1 MTLLDELKV
10 PLAAVLP
17 TRSWAKSAV
26 VALRVL
32 AAATVTFR
40 FRLMPPSAKEV
51 LPADRDQGVLDL
63 QVARCALQLGRRH
76 EARGREAVDGEVRR
90 GVHARGVLQVRDP
103 LAQGVE
109 VGDEGVAGV
118 ALTFA
123 PTIAG
128 YLQGR
133 VVAQDGLGGEGRLA
147 QQVPDDFRG
156 ELGLDQVE
164 DPASLGA
171 GGHGEVA
178 GVEGPEVV
186 GPHEAAVRLGL
197 GPGVASD
204 AQGGLVAQNRVADQR
219 RLQKQIAHDAGR
231 ELLLHQVENLP
242 RLRAGSSDQVAGV
255 PRRLVQEGRPVLG

>member
-1 MTLLDELKV
+1 MI
-10 PLAAVLP
+10 
-17 TRSWAKSAV
+17 
-26 VALRVL
+26 
-32 AAATVTFR
+32 F
-40 FRLMPPSAKEV
+40 
-51 LPADRDQGVLDL
+51 G
-63 QVARCALQLGRRH
+63 
-76 EARGREAVDGEVRR
+76 
-90 GVHARGVLQVRDP
+90 
-103 LAQGVE
+103 
-109 VGDEGVAGV
+109 
-118 ALTFA
+118 
-123 PTIAG
+123 
-128 YLQGR
+128 
-133 VVAQDGLGGEGRLA
+133 
-147 QQVPDDFRG
+147 G

-186 GPHEAAVRLGL
+186 GPQEAAVRLGL

-255 PRRLVQEGRPVLG
+255 PAVWSRKPAPATASSISVWVRPDVQYWVSVAVSRESSSVLG